1 MKDSVIMEFFGLNV
15 MLVVI
20 LVLQLWVSYV
30 GRWVMPSLKITVIN
44 LVCLTMVVNM
54 ITMVYF
60 MAHHV
65 QRFQRFL
72 LYVKDSVMIH

>member
-30 GRWVMPSLKITVIN
+30 SRWVMTSLKITMIN

-54 ITMVYF
+54 ITMVNF